1 MTKGG
6 KNKTKDFAEFRKFL
20 IDNNYFVEYLK
31 QKLIDHIEVLKNKN
45 ITAMN
50 LSTVLVSS
58 SLSITLDVLES
69 YHEWLNS

>member
-1 MTKGG
+1 MTKGDE
-6 KNKTKDFAEFRKFL
+6 NKMKDFAEFRKFL

-31 QKLIDHIEVLKNKN
+31 QKLIDHIEVLKNEN